1 MRRLTLT
8 MAALAIIPAL
18 VQSDRAKALPFS
30 APPAVHAAFEQVTC
44 RAPPW
49 YRGWGTLA
57 PWVCA
62 EPSYWWSPRFY
73 YFGMGV
79 RHRRYYRVW

>member
-8 MAALAIIPAL
+8 MAALATIASSLPSDPAN
-18 VQSDRAKALPFS
+18 ALPFS
-30 APPAVHAAFEQVTC
+30 ARPAVPAAFEQVYC

-49 YRGWGTLA
+49 YRGWRTLA

-62 EPSYWWSPRFY
+62 DYWWSPRFY
-73 YFGMGV
+73 YRGMWPY
-79 RHRRYYRVW
+79 HRRHYRYR